1 MAYCMTSRPLSLL
14 PAVLLAALVGAATA
28 APTRVI
34 EQSVD
39 YPGSEGETPAHIYRP
54 EGGGRGPGILILHTI
69 AGPGPNVEAFARRL
83 AAQGFVTMTPD
94 LFSLHEFGPEGRAD
108 HPLVLKDLDGAL
120 DFLRRHPAVEP
131 SRIGVVGF
139 SFGGRLALI
148 AAAGHPDLKAVV
160 VHYAVASY
168 QEFAKERPVAGRA
181 LQTRPAADFAPSI
194 RAPVLIHHG
203 LADRSIPA
211 SQGVLLHRALTAA
224 GKQATLHLY
233 PDADH
238 LFNFEIAS
246 EGPGTYR
253 EEAARLSWERT
264 LEFLKQHLSH

>member
-1 MAYCMTSRPLSLL
+1 MASRLLCLL
-14 PAVLLAALVGAATA
+14 PAALVVAATA
-28 APTRVI
+28 GPSRVL

-39 YPGSEGETPAHIYRP
+39 YPGSEGEMPARIYRP
-54 EGGGRGPGILILHTI
+54 ESGGRRPGVLILHTM

-83 AAQGFVTMTPD
+83 AGQGYVTMTPD
-94 LFSLHEFGPEGRAD
+94 LFSLHEFGAEGRAD
-108 HPLVLKDLDGAL
+108 HPLILGDLDGAL

-131 SRIGVVGF
+131 SRIAVVGF

-148 AAAGHPDLKAVV
+148 AAAGHADIKAVV

-168 QEFAKERPVAGRA
+168 QELAKERPVAGRA
-181 LQTRPAADFAPSI
+181 LQTRPATDFASKI

-203 LADRSIPA
+203 LADRSTPA

-238 LFNFEIAS
+238 LFNFEISA

-253 EEAARLSWERT
+253 EEAARVSWERT
-264 LEFLKQHLSH
+264 IEFLERNLSY

>member
-1 MAYCMTSRPLSLL
+1 MTSRPLSLL

-28 APTRVI
+28 APSRVL

-39 YPGSEGETPAHIYRP
+39 YPGSEGDMPAHIYRP
-54 EGGGRGPGILILHTI
+54 EGDGRRPGVLILHTI
-69 AGPGPNVEAFARRL
+69 AGPGPNVEAFARRV

-253 EEAARLSWERT
+253 EEAARLSWKRT